1 MIRVNSVRRLA
12 EPSATLGTIR
22 SSPGVDGGRKRQRT
36 IVQFSKQDGS
46 GRQPRP
52 IPLSERGTGVHS
64 DMEKWTEIRRE
75 VLTGALSN
83 RATIATYGVGW
94 RTLKKMLPHDEPPG
108 YHGVFAPN
116 HPLRPPVTA
125 SAIGNTGM
133 PAGTSTCGPRGQ
145 RSCNQKVA
153 EHCDLRS
160 SLPSVSR
167 PLVRTASPSPTPPA
181 YGCPRPGR
189 LGWRGLRR
197 RNYDFFASERGF
209 GWHITVPKVN
219 LAARLKAS
227 PAAPTI
233 PTAAQ
238 SIAA

>member
-1 MIRVNSVRRLA
+1 
-12 EPSATLGTIR
+12 
-22 SSPGVDGGRKRQRT
+22 
-36 IVQFSKQDGS
+36 
-46 GRQPRP
+46 
-52 IPLSERGTGVHS
+52 
-64 DMEKWTEIRRE
+64 MEKWTEIRRE

-145 RSCNQKVA
+145 RSCNQKSAIFSTFRVPPFGA
-153 EHCDLRS
+153 YG
-160 SLPSVSR
+160 
-167 PLVRTASPSPTPPA
+167 TSPSPTPPA